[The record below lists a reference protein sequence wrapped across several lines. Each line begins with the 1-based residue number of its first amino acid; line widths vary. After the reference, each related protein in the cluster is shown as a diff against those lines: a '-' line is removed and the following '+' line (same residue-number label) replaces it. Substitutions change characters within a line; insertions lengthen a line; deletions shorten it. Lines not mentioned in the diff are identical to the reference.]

1 MIPSP
6 PRSEEA
12 LEPSRVLNSTL
23 PHLPSLPNLPSLP
36 VAIWGSLQRKAYYN
50 SPKSCGFHRFSA
62 AGRLREKEPFH
73 LLCFVEGGRKLSPS
87 LCLLGH
93 YVGEHDHSQSTT

>member
-1 MIPSP
+1 MTFSLLVAQLVIPSS

-36 VAIWGSLQRKAYYN
+36 IAIWGSLQRKAYYN

-62 AGRLREKEPFH
+62 AGRLREKESHFIFCA
-73 LLCFVEGGRKLSPS
+73 LYRVE
-87 LCLLGH
+87 
-93 YVGEHDHSQSTT
+93 EN